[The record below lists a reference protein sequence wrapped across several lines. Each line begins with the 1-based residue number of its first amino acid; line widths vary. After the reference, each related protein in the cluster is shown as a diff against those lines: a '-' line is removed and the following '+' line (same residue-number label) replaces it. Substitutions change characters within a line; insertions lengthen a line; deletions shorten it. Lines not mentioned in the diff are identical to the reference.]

1 MNRYSSITDYVVF
14 DLETTGL
21 SSKSEIIEI
30 AAVKVHNDEII
41 DKFESLVKPIE
52 PIPYSATNVNNITN
66 EMVLNA
72 PSIEE
77 VMPSFLDFI
86 GTYILVGH
94 NINSFD
100 MRILSSAAYSTYGI
114 KIDNE
119 TIDTLN
125 LAKHCLSLSNY
136 TLGDL
141 CKYFSITNHDAH
153 RALSDVIATYNCFI
167 NLKTMEY
174 SQKDLSAKTDK
185 KPKNFKPNYS
195 DESKA
200 LQTLQGILLGVTCDG
215 VLTEDEVYA
224 VKQWLNDYKYLS
236 GNYPFDVAYSEIEDA
251 LEDGIL
257 EPAELQHLLKKFQEL
272 IDPVKTRHDTQNL
285 SEFNNKVVCL
295 SGEFSH
301 GSKSDIGAVLEE
313 AGATLHDTM
322 TKKVDILIVG
332 NFGSEA
338 WLCGNYGGKVKK
350 AVEMQNKGLPIKII
364 TEDDMFKI
372 LNGEII
378 SSDIPDENENAQLS
392 FIDSNEAPNVSI
404 HDVIAEI
411 VERNCT
417 ELNIDRKYIKI
428 SETTSGISV
437 WILEPVDNKKSDRI
451 FGISCKTSSKNPRY
465 EVSIK
470 HQREKNVPIPYDGEK
485 NYIKIKQKDNDGK
498 EYYAKKLVIYFP
510 INSST
515 VFQYLDD
522 IFKFQLKAFEPAE
535 KFGCCG
541 QYLRCSNAKQCVH
554 RDTFYAK
561 ACYYKRNL
569 ESGHIFFGKNAVDC
583 KSD

>member
-541 QYLRCSNAKQCVH
+541 QYLNCSNAKQCVH

-561 ACYYKRNL
+561 ACYYKSNL
-569 ESGHIFFGKNAVDC
+569 ESGHIFYGKNAVDC